1 MIVADDIAAK
11 RVASRRVTVGRC
23 DLGDSS
29 SVGLA
34 LADLEVALDVTG
46 SEYMPEGLTIAVARL
61 GRGTGREQARLCKA
75 STQPASPPSVR
86 EGRPVSR

>member
-1 MIVADDIAAK
+1 M
-11 RVASRRVTVGRC
+11 
-23 DLGDSS
+23 GDSS

>member
-1 MIVADDIAAK
+1 M
-11 RVASRRVTVGRC
+11 
-23 DLGDSS
+23 GDSS

-34 LADLEVALDVTG
+34 LADLKEVALDVTG

>member
-11 RVASRRVTVGRC
+11 GVASRRVTVGRC

-34 LADLEVALDVTG
+34 LADLEVALTKRFLRCI
-46 SEYMPEGLTIAVARL
+46 SSAWLQKIQT
-61 GRGTGREQARLCKA
+61 
-75 STQPASPPSVR
+75 
-86 EGRPVSR
+86 